1 MGDGERETWTT
12 DEFGSCH
19 TGAVGVLLADGTVP
33 PPAFFDAN
41 SGAGGQ
47 SVSQWT
53 VYDGRTGQGP
63 RAAALRAVCSCG
75 WTGPEQYL
83 DWKQIG
89 TQDLQDAGA
98 DAADTCMQ
106 DWDTHSIEVE
116 RSAIP
121 LPEPVTVLLAQLEV
135 EIEKLA
141 KSSPL
146 AAVRAARRLEVL
158 AMQTAYWPAH
168 EARRDAAP
176 GHAAA
181 ALGLDES
188 GARML
193 LARFGRWSPYH

>member
-19 TGAVGVLLADGTVP
+19 TGAVGVVPADGTIP
-33 PPAFFDAN
+33 PPVFFDAS

-47 SVSQWT
+47 SVSQWS
-53 VYDGRTGQGP
+53 VYDGRTGRGP
-63 RAAALRAVCSCG
+63 RAAALCAVCSCG

-83 DWKQIG
+83 DWEQIG
-89 TQDLQDAGA
+89 TQDLQDTGA
-98 DAADTCMQ
+98 DAADTCMR
-106 DWDTHSIEVE
+106 DRDTHTVEVE
-116 RSAIP
+116 RSAIH
-121 LPEPVTVLLAQLEV
+121 LPESVTVLLAQLEV

-158 AMQTAYWPAH
+158 AMQTAYWAVH

-188 GARML
+188 GVRML
-193 LARFGRWSPYH
+193 LARFGRWSPYR